1 MERISNEEIRN
12 VLQIF
17 SLIKRFLALGLSK
30 QTDVKFMT
38 NRFTNIIKNVLNV
51 DPLNEDIWHM
61 KGE

>member
-38 NRFTNIIKNVLNV
+38 NRFTNIIKNV